1 MDADYSAGFLVDLQ
15 HYRGGPTFKVMCND
29 IIAAGED
36 DLRLCAK
43 TTDGWRF
50 TRTCPTI
57 VLRAGNME
65 EYMLKNIEQCL
76 RAAEGTW
83 MHSLLCK
90 VDRNDPLVSKALLL
104 WTATHLLMRG
114 WQIEGESPILDKS
127 DPFYN
132 TSPASKIL
140 QRQLDAIME
149 VHVMILESSFLEL
162 LHNTLRHS
170 QKRGPR
176 ETMAAALIYLNTIE
190 MDTWRLLY
198 WLYFKQEVG

>member
-90 VDRNDPLVSKALLL
+90 VDRNDPLVTKALLL
-104 WTATHLLMRG
+104 WTATHLLMSSVANSQAQT
-114 WQIEGESPILDKS
+114 WHFPIKFDILS
-127 DPFYN
+127 SQVVNSSSRPSFN
-132 TSPASKIL
+132 QASLRTVKP
-140 QRQLDAIME
+140 
-149 VHVMILESSFLEL
+149 SS
-162 LHNTLRHS
+162 T
-170 QKRGPR
+170 
-176 ETMAAALIYLNTIE
+176 
-190 MDTWRLLY
+190 
-198 WLYFKQEVG
+198 